1 MPSWVEMS
9 TGVAPAPSTAS
20 HGPVSS
26 TCSMPSGA
34 TRKATLARRPV
45 SAVVLVSVVLVMVV
59 SSRSDEWRGRRA
71 VPTRDNRTPTH
82 AIPHHAVAEK
92 VRVRAGSVRR
102 MALHCAATLVLVPV
116 GTAPDDAAGPGAV
129 VAAPLGG
136 DADVVDE
143 LQALADLHRGER
155 VVVPVAPEQLDAVL
169 EHLGRA
175 RAGR

>member
-1 MPSWVEMS
+1 M
-9 TGVAPAPSTAS
+9 
-20 HGPVSS
+20 
-26 TCSMPSGA
+26 
-34 TRKATLARRPV
+34 
-45 SAVVLVSVVLVMVV
+45 
-59 SSRSDEWRGRRA
+59 
-71 VPTRDNRTPTH
+71 PTRDNQTPTH
-82 AIPHHAVAEK
+82 ARPHHAVAEK
-92 VRVRAGSVRR
+92 VRVRTGSVRR

-136 DADVVDE
+136 DADVVEE

-175 RAGR
+175 PRPVGDQADPLLLEVGDDGWSLVPTPG